1 MEEREFY
8 REVLLILHDGGIPFA
23 VGGAFAIHKHTSIWR
38 CTKDLDLLLVF
49 SAVPTA
55 LEQLRQ
61 AGFDTW
67 VEDPIWLAKVARGD
81 DFVDLISGMGNAG
94 LFVEQS
100 WLARSIPDSIF
111 GVPCNV
117 LRAEELIA
125 SKLFVTRRERFDGAD
140 VVHLIRKCGANL
152 DWDRLLQILHPHW
165 ELLYWALVLFAYVYP
180 AQISLVP
187 ERIWGDLT
195 QRFINHISHPRKDD
209 PFRGSLID
217 PYMFAIDVNE
227 WGERDL
233 YRENAGRH
241 LKRLQ
246 QIESPTENTA

>member
-1 MEEREFY
+1 MQQDQRLPVTSSAEPDWNMEEREFY

-23 VGGAFAIHKHTSIWR
+23 V
-38 CTKDLDLLLVF
+38 
-49 SAVPTA
+49 
-55 LEQLRQ
+55 
-61 AGFDTW
+61 
-67 VEDPIWLAKVARGD
+67 
-81 DFVDLISGMGNAG
+81 
-94 LFVEQS
+94 
-100 WLARSIPDSIF
+100 
-111 GVPCNV
+111 
-117 LRAEELIA
+117 
-125 SKLFVTRRERFDGAD
+125 DGAD

-180 AQISLVP
+180 AQTSLVP